1 MNFERTI
8 KYAFNKETSEIIDA
22 DEVFNNREI
31 GFNYRTEYNR
41 EEFVPYCLECDNELT
56 VSSSKYD
63 RVYFKHFP
71 NSEYCFLKDEKLTP
85 KEKEFYLNTLK
96 SKESE
101 RHIFLKN
108 RIGKFL
114 NEISNVKEVHIDDKF
129 IFNNKGEKRKPDVYC
144 KYGDYELVFEI
155 QLSDLSQRYL
165 LSRYDF
171 YKSQGIYL
179 IWILDNFDVIGNSQ
193 TEKDIK
199 YLSQHQNYFRFD
211 DSIEEFKLNCRFKQT
226 KLSPST
232 NEFYDE
238 WQEVDITLN
247 KLSFDEDNREVY
259 FHNFL
264 KEKEEILVVQK
275 KYKLIIEKKRQE
287 REAKKEQERIAYKIH
302 DFLEKIAEEKNEII
316 SNFTNLQ
323 SDLRY
328 FEEHEI
334 IALNNRLD
342 LNNNQ
347 RVFRWF
353 QEAKNND
360 FDFLAFILTSYQI
373 ETDINR
379 KDKKGNNLLYYIFK
393 NEDIYEKHK
402 FIKLLF
408 ECGFEFSKGDEA
420 IIEQHYGLGE
430 YHTTHRIV
438 NICYLA
444 NNIRQKR
451 LYYPLFEDRNQM
463 ALCIIESCVQNRIIG
478 YKYQQENWIMFAN
491 NAIQHYSDYW
501 EYFEIVF
508 KEYGLFDKL
517 IKLDKKGTFQ
527 KKLSQHYSKRVEI
540 NYLFEEL
547 FKELYPELC
556 Q

>member
-1 MNFERTI
+1 MKGETTI
-8 KYAFNKETSEIIDA
+8 KYALNKETGEIIDA

-41 EEFVPYCLECDNELT
+41 EEFVPYCLECDKELT

-85 KEKEFYLNTLK
+85 KEKIFFLNTLK

-114 NEISNVKEVHIDDKF
+114 SEIADVQEVHIDDKF

-144 KYGDYELVFEI
+144 KYGDKELVFEI

-179 IWILDNFDVIGNSQ
+179 IWILDNFDVLGNSQ

-199 YLSQHQNYFRFD
+199 YLSQHQNYFRFN
-211 DSIEEFKLNCRFKQT
+211 DSIEEFKLNCKFKQT

-238 WQEVDITLN
+238 WQEVNITLD
-247 KLSFDEDNREVY
+247 KLSFDEEYCEVY

-264 KEKEEILVVQK
+264 KEKTEILALQK
-275 KYKLIIEKKRQE
+275 KYEPIIEKKRQE

-302 DFLEKIAEEKNEII
+302 HFLEKIAEEKESII
-316 SNFTNLQ
+316 SNFTGLQ
-323 SDLRY
+323 LDLRY
-328 FEEHEI
+328 FEENEI

-353 QEAKNND
+353 QEAKNYD
-360 FDFLAFILTSYQI
+360 YDFLVFILTSHQI
-373 ETDINR
+373 EVDINQ
-379 KDKKGNNLLYYIFK
+379 KDKEGNNLLYYIFK
-393 NEDIYEKHK
+393 NEDIYEKYE
-402 FIKLLF
+402 FLRLLF
-408 ECGFEFSKGDEA
+408 ECGFEFSKNDEA
-420 IIEQHYGLGE
+420 IIEQHYGSNE
-430 YHTTHRIV
+430 YLTTQRV
-438 NICYLA
+438 VSICYLA
-444 NNIRQKR
+444 NRIRQKR
-451 LYYPLFEDRNQM
+451 LYYPLFEYRNQM
-463 ALCIIESCVQNRIIG
+463 ALCIIESCIQNKIIG
-478 YKYQQENWIMFAN
+478 YKYQHGSWIMFAN

-501 EYFEIVF
+501 EYLESVF
-508 KEYGLFDKL
+508 KEYGLFDRL
-517 IKLDKKGTFQ
+517 IQLDKKGTFQ
-527 KKLSQHYSKRVEI
+527 KKLQQHYLKEI
-540 NYLFEEL
+540 ETNYLFEEL